1 MTRLSRTEAQ
11 DDEERSGDDQG
22 ESDDEDEEPI
32 RTRKGR
38 DRRNTNDIKRRS
50 AKGDTPKNSKCDHDK
65 RYRRDCQ
72 SFFRRRSDESRTMD
86 RRIRGHE

>member
-50 AKGDTPKNSKCDHDK
+50 AKGDTPKNSKWDHDK
-65 RYRRDCQ
+65 
-72 SFFRRRSDESRTMD
+72 
-86 RRIRGHE
+86 